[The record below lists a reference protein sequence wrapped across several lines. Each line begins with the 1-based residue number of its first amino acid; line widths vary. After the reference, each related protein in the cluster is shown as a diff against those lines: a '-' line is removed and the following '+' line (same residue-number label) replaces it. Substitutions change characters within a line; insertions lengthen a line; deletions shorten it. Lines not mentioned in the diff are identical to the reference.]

1 MKTILFDADSLL
13 WSSCYKEKQNP
24 DDSPFNDNIE
34 EVIFKFD
41 EVFMSIVNKLEE
53 TQEIDKVVTFCGSK
67 GNFRKM
73 LTPTYKANRKKANI
87 PPLLNELT
95 KYVQESYNAIHKAGY
110 ETDDLVAS
118 YWEKNKENTI
128 IVSIDKDYD
137 QFPALIYNYHYKH
150 QTITQHT
157 EEQATYFFHEQ
168 MILGDSADN
177 VNFCKGYGKAYCK
190 KIFKECKTPYQ
201 FKRKVF
207 ELYKK
212 IYKSK
217 AREKYILCYNL
228 LKLKTDAI

>member
-1 MKTILFDADSLL
+1 MKILFDADSLL
-13 WSSCYKEKQNP
+13 WSSCYPLENT
-24 DDSPFNDNIE
+24 IE
-34 EVIFKFD
+34 EATFKFD

-53 TQEIDKVVTFCGSK
+53 VYEIDEVITFSGSK
-67 GNFRKM
+67 GNFRKIIDSN
-73 LTPTYKANRKKANI
+73 YKANRKKSNI
-87 PPLLNELT
+87 PPLLNELSE
-95 KYVQESYNAIHKAGY
+95 YVKEGYSSISKAGY

-118 YWEKNKENTI
+118 MWAKDKQGSL
-128 IVSIDKDYD
+128 IVSIDKDYL
-137 QFPALIYNYHYKH
+137 QFPATIYNYHYKH
-150 QTITQHT
+150 QTVTTYT
-157 EEQATYFFHEQ
+157 EQEATYFFHEQ
-168 MILGDSADN
+168 LILGDTADN

-190 KIFKECKTPYQ
+190 KAFKDCVTPYQ